1 MLPERGFF
9 VKKLAWL
16 LVFAMLCGCA
26 PAWAEEAAI
35 RTEAS
40 PHAVR
45 YSFDLPSLAFAYVTF
60 DTKND
65 EGSRVLYSPNG
76 HFEGV
81 CDLPGTVETA
91 RLGLN
96 VYALNGKQLLQTRLD
111 VPADPEPA
119 GPAAGLPA
127 EQAVN
132 RIQELTVTAGD
143 GGIHYRFR
151 VPGRDSVVL
160 RCKSPQ
166 EWHRITLYAGANYLY
181 EGDVAMPCTYADDAV
196 TITMLTT
203 SGNALYEGSVLMP
216 YTPPALPDTL
226 TGDTLRGVTVCIDP
240 GHQRTTQVET
250 VQSGPNFNRT
260 TTTTIGMAKGVETKR
275 MESQLVLEIG
285 MQLRNALMA
294 QGASV
299 CVTRDMQ
306 DTFVG
311 MLERSDIP
319 NSISADFV
327 LRLHCNSRSSNP
339 DVQGIEVYSPLMSSY
354 AHQVAEEAEY
364 RRMAETML
372 QAMQDATGM
381 HKGAYLL
388 NDNYVGNNWSR
399 MPSFLIEMGYMTNM
413 EEDLLLSCPAYQQ
426 RLVQGMVQGV
436 IELARMRGLID

>member
-111 VPADPEPA
+111 VPADP
-119 GPAAGLPA
+119 
-127 EQAVN
+127 
-132 RIQELTVTAGD
+132 TAGD

-196 TITMLTT
+196 TITVLTT

-226 TGDTLRGVTVCIDP
+226 TGDTLRGVT
-240 GHQRTTQVET
+240 
-250 VQSGPNFNRT
+250 
-260 TTTTIGMAKGVETKR
+260 MAKGVETKR